1 MLTGRAGGR
10 AGGGQVSAL
19 TNLSFYPGEDSG
31 VWARRAELVAPLG
44 ALLFADNAEAVLEA
58 CRRNFTPCLIND
70 QVSIA
75 KVLAADGA
83 HLGQGDGS
91 LLDARQSLGPHA
103 VLGRTCHGSQEFM
116 EQAVADGASYCA
128 FGRLFDSDTKPQAS
142 GLSLHQL
149 KDLVSQCAIPT
160 VAIGGITLDNG
171 RQILDTG
178 VAMLAVSGAV
188 FRAKEIGEAARR
200 LSELF

>member
-1 MLTGRAGGR
+1 MRGLYVVTDASITDPELLYRQVDEAVAGGSR
-10 AGGGQVSAL
+10 LVQFRHKTTDAGLYLAL
-19 TNLSFYPGEDSG
+19 
-31 VWARRAELVAPLG
+31 
-44 ALLFADNAEAVLEA
+44 AEAVLEA

-103 VLGRTCHGSQEFM
+103 VLGRTCHCSQEFM

>member
-1 MLTGRAGGR
+1 MRGLYVVTDASITDPELLYRQVDEAVAGGSR
-10 AGGGQVSAL
+10 LVQFRHKA
-19 TNLSFYPGEDSG
+19 TDSG
-31 VWARRAELVAPLG
+31 LYL
-44 ALLFADNAEAVLEA
+44 ALAEAVLEA

-70 QVSIA
+70 QVNIA

-91 LLDARQSLGPHA
+91 LLNARQSLGPHA
-103 VLGRTCHGSQEFM
+103 LLGRTCHGSQEFM

-171 RQILDTG
+171 RQVLDTG

>member
-1 MLTGRAGGR
+1 MRGLYVVTDASITDPELLYRQVDEAVAGGSR
-10 AGGGQVSAL
+10 LVQFRHKTTDAGLYLAL
-19 TNLSFYPGEDSG
+19 
-31 VWARRAELVAPLG
+31 
-44 ALLFADNAEAVLEA
+44 AEAVLEA

-91 LLDARQSLGPHA
+91 LLDARQTLGPHA
-103 VLGRTCHGSQEFM
+103 VIGRTCHGSQEFM
-116 EQAVADGASYCA
+116 DQAVADGASYCA

-149 KDLVSQCAIPT
+149 KVLVSQCAIPT

>member
-1 MLTGRAGGR
+1 MRGLYVVTDASITDPELLYRQVDEAVAGGSR
-10 AGGGQVSAL
+10 LVQFRHK
-19 TNLSFYPGEDSG
+19 TIDSG
-31 VWARRAELVAPLG
+31 LYL
-44 ALLFADNAEAVLEA
+44 ALAEAVLEA
-58 CRRNFTPCLIND
+58 CRHNFTPCLIND

>member
-1 MLTGRAGGR
+1 M
-10 AGGGQVSAL
+10 
-19 TNLSFYPGEDSG
+19 D
-31 VWARRAELVAPLG
+31 
-44 ALLFADNAEAVLEA
+44 
-58 CRRNFTPCLIND
+58 
-70 QVSIA
+70 
-75 KVLAADGA
+75 
-83 HLGQGDGS
+83 
-91 LLDARQSLGPHA
+91 
-103 VLGRTCHGSQEFM
+103 
-116 EQAVADGASYCA
+116 QAVADGASYCA

-149 KDLVSQCAIPT
+149 KVLVSQCAIPT

-188 FRAKEIGEAARR
+188 FRSKEIGEAARR

>member
-1 MLTGRAGGR
+1 MRGLYVVTDASITDPELLYRQVDEAVAGGSR
-10 AGGGQVSAL
+10 LVQFRHKTTDAGLYLAL
-19 TNLSFYPGEDSG
+19 
-31 VWARRAELVAPLG
+31 
-44 ALLFADNAEAVLEA
+44 AEAVLEA

-91 LLDARQSLGPHA
+91 LLDARQTLGPHA

-149 KDLVSQCAIPT
+149 KVLVSQCAIPT

>member
-1 MLTGRAGGR
+1 MRGLYVVTDASITDPELLYRQVDEAVAGGSR
-10 AGGGQVSAL
+10 LVQFRNK
-19 TNLSFYPGEDSG
+19 TIDSG
-31 VWARRAELVAPLG
+31 LYI
-44 ALLFADNAEAVLEA
+44 ALAEAVLEA

-70 QVSIA
+70 QVTIA

-91 LLDARQSLGPHA
+91 LLDARQSLGPNA
-103 VLGRTCHGSQEFM
+103 LLGRTCHGSQELM

-128 FGRLFDSDTKPQAS
+128 FGRLFESDTKPDAS
-142 GLSLHQL
+142 GLSLNQL

>member
-1 MLTGRAGGR
+1 MRGLYVVTDASITDPELLYRQVDEAVAGGSR
-10 AGGGQVSAL
+10 LVQFRHKA
-19 TNLSFYPGEDSG
+19 TDSG
-31 VWARRAELVAPLG
+31 LYL
-44 ALLFADNAEAVLEA
+44 ALAEAVLEA

-91 LLDARQSLGPHA
+91 LLNARQSLGPHA
-103 VLGRTCHGSQEFM
+103 LLGRTCHGSREFM

-142 GLSLHQL
+142 GLCLHQL

-171 RQILDTG
+171 RQVLDTG

>member
-1 MLTGRAGGR
+1 MRGLYVVTDASITDPELLYRQVDEAVAGGSR
-10 AGGGQVSAL
+10 LVQFRHKTTASGLYLAL
-19 TNLSFYPGEDSG
+19 
-31 VWARRAELVAPLG
+31 
-44 ALLFADNAEAVLEA
+44 AEAVLEA

-171 RQILDTG
+171 RQVLDTG

>member
-1 MLTGRAGGR
+1 MRGLYVVTDASITDPELLYRQVDEAVAGGSR
-10 AGGGQVSAL
+10 LVQFRHKTTDAGLYLAL
-19 TNLSFYPGEDSG
+19 
-31 VWARRAELVAPLG
+31 
-44 ALLFADNAEAVLEA
+44 AEAVLEA

-91 LLDARQSLGPHA
+91 LLDARQTLGPHA
-103 VLGRTCHGSQEFM
+103 VLGRTCHCSQEFM
-116 EQAVADGASYCA
+116 DQAVADGASYCA

-149 KDLVSQCAIPT
+149 KVLVSQCAIPT

>member
-1 MLTGRAGGR
+1 MRGLYVVTDASITDPELLYRQVDEAVAGGSR
-10 AGGGQVSAL
+10 LVQFRHKTTDAGLYLAL
-19 TNLSFYPGEDSG
+19 
-31 VWARRAELVAPLG
+31 
-44 ALLFADNAEAVLEA
+44 AEAVLEA

-103 VLGRTCHGSQEFM
+103 VLGRTCHCSQEFM

-149 KDLVSQCAIPT
+149 KVLVSQCAIPT

-188 FRAKEIGEAARR
+188 FRSKEIGEAARR

>member
-1 MLTGRAGGR
+1 MRGLYVVTDASITDPELLYRQVDEAIAGGSR
-10 AGGGQVSAL
+10 LVQFRHKTTDAGLYLAL
-19 TNLSFYPGEDSG
+19 
-31 VWARRAELVAPLG
+31 
-44 ALLFADNAEAVLEA
+44 AEAVLEA

-103 VLGRTCHGSQEFM
+103 VLGRTCHCSQEFM

>member
-1 MLTGRAGGR
+1 MQGLYVVTDASITDPELLYRQVDDAV
-10 AGGGQVSAL
+10 GGGSQLVQFRHK
-19 TNLSFYPGEDSG
+19 TIDSG
-31 VWARRAELVAPLG
+31 LYLT
-44 ALLFADNAEAVLEA
+44 LAEAVLEA

-70 QVSIA
+70 QVTIA
-75 KVLAADGA
+75 KVLEADGA

-91 LLDARQSLGPHA
+91 LLDARQSLGPNA
-103 VLGRTCHGSQEFM
+103 LLGRTCHGSQELM

-128 FGRLFDSDTKPQAS
+128 FGRLFESDTKPQAS
-142 GLSLHQL
+142 GLSLNQL

>member
-1 MLTGRAGGR
+1 MRGLYVVTDASITDPELLYRQVDEAVAGGSR
-10 AGGGQVSAL
+10 LVQFRHKA
-19 TNLSFYPGEDSG
+19 TDSG
-31 VWARRAELVAPLG
+31 LYL
-44 ALLFADNAEAVLEA
+44 ALAEAVLEA

-83 HLGQGDGS
+83 HLGQGDGT
-91 LLDARQSLGPHA
+91 LLDARESLGPHA

-149 KDLVSQCAIPT
+149 KVLVSQCAIPT

-171 RQILDTG
+171 RQVLDTG

>member
-1 MLTGRAGGR
+1 MRGLYVVTDASITDPELLYRQVDEAVAGGSR
-10 AGGGQVSAL
+10 LVQFRHKTTDAGLYLAL
-19 TNLSFYPGEDSG
+19 
-31 VWARRAELVAPLG
+31 
-44 ALLFADNAEAVLEA
+44 AEAVLEA

-116 EQAVADGASYCA
+116 DQAVADGASYCA

-149 KDLVSQCAIPT
+149 KVLVSQCAIPT

>member
-1 MLTGRAGGR
+1 MQGLYVVTDASITDPELLYRQVDEAVAGGSQLVQFR
-10 AGGGQVSAL
+10 HK
-19 TNLSFYPGEDSG
+19 TIDSG
-31 VWARRAELVAPLG
+31 LYL
-44 ALLFADNAEAVLEA
+44 ALAEAVLEA

-70 QVSIA
+70 QVTIA
-75 KVLAADGA
+75 KVLEADGA

-91 LLDARQSLGPHA
+91 LLDARQSLGPNA
-103 VLGRTCHGSQEFM
+103 LLGRTCHGSQELM

-128 FGRLFDSDTKPQAS
+128 FGRLFESDTKPQAS
-142 GLSLHQL
+142 GLSLNQL
-149 KDLVSQCAIPT
+149 KDLVPQCAIPT

-178 VAMLAVSGAV
+178 VAMLAVSGAL

>member
-1 MLTGRAGGR
+1 MRGLYVVTDASLTDPELLHRQVIEAVAGGACLVQFR
-10 AGGGQVSAL
+10 HK
-19 TNLSFYPGEDSG
+19 TIDSG
-31 VWARRAELVAPLG
+31 RYL
-44 ALLFADNAEAVLEA
+44 ALAEAVLEA
-58 CRRNFTPCLIND
+58 CRPNFTQYLIND
-70 QVSIA
+70 QVTIA

-91 LLDARQSLGPHA
+91 LLNARQSLGPNA
-103 VLGRTCHGSQEFM
+103 ILGRTCHGSQKLM

-128 FGRLFDSDTKPQAS
+128 FGRLFESDTKPDAS
-142 GLSLHQL
+142 SLSLNQL
-149 KDLVSQCAIPT
+149 KELVSKCPIPT

-171 RQILDTG
+171 LQILDTG

-188 FRAKEIGEAARR
+188 FRAKDIGEAARR

>member
-1 MLTGRAGGR
+1 MRGLYVVTDASITDPELLYRQVDEAVAGGSR
-10 AGGGQVSAL
+10 LVQFRHK
-19 TNLSFYPGEDSG
+19 TTDSG
-31 VWARRAELVAPLG
+31 LYL
-44 ALLFADNAEAVLEA
+44 ALAEAVLEA

-70 QVSIA
+70 QVRIA

>member
-1 MLTGRAGGR
+1 MRGLYVVTDASITDPELLYRQVDEAVAGGSR
-10 AGGGQVSAL
+10 LVQFRHK
-19 TNLSFYPGEDSG
+19 TIDSG
-31 VWARRAELVAPLG
+31 LYL
-44 ALLFADNAEAVLEA
+44 ALAEAVLEA

>member
-1 MLTGRAGGR
+1 MRGLYVVTDASITDPELLYRQVDEAVAGGSR
-10 AGGGQVSAL
+10 LVQFRHKTTDAGLYLAL
-19 TNLSFYPGEDSG
+19 
-31 VWARRAELVAPLG
+31 
-44 ALLFADNAEAVLEA
+44 AEAVLEA

-149 KDLVSQCAIPT
+149 KVLVSQCAIPT

>member
-1 MLTGRAGGR
+1 MRGLYVVTDAFITDPELLYRQVDEAVAGGSR
-10 AGGGQVSAL
+10 LVQFRHKTIDSSLYLAL
-19 TNLSFYPGEDSG
+19 
-31 VWARRAELVAPLG
+31 
-44 ALLFADNAEAVLEA
+44 AEAVLEA

-70 QVSIA
+70 QVTVA
-75 KVLAADGA
+75 KILAADGA
-83 HLGQGDGS
+83 HLGQEDGS

-103 VLGRTCHGSQEFM
+103 VLGRTCHGSQELM

-128 FGRLFDSDTKPQAS
+128 FGRLFESDTKPQAS
-142 GLSLHQL
+142 GLSLNQL
-149 KDLVSQCAIPT
+149 KDLVSQCAIPA

-188 FRAKEIGEAARR
+188 FRAEEIGEAARR

>member
-1 MLTGRAGGR
+1 MQGLYVVTDASITDPELLYRQVDEAVAGGSQLVQFR
-10 AGGGQVSAL
+10 HK
-19 TNLSFYPGEDSG
+19 TIDSG
-31 VWARRAELVAPLG
+31 LYL
-44 ALLFADNAEAVLEA
+44 ALAEAVLEA

>member
-1 MLTGRAGGR
+1 MSSLTHPL
-10 AGGGQVSAL
+10 QIPS
-19 TNLSFYPGEDSG
+19 SFIDRSMRQSPEDLGWCSFGIKTTDSG
-31 VWARRAELVAPLG
+31 LYL
-44 ALLFADNAEAVLEA
+44 ALAEAVLEA

-128 FGRLFDSDTKPQAS
+128 FGRLFDQTPNPKPQACPS
-142 GLSLHQL
+142 TS
-149 KDLVSQCAIPT
+149 SRT
-160 VAIGGITLDNG
+160 
-171 RQILDTG
+171 
-178 VAMLAVSGAV
+178 
-188 FRAKEIGEAARR
+188 
-200 LSELF
+200 

>member
-1 MLTGRAGGR
+1 MRGLYAVTDAFITDPELLHRQVDEAIAGGACLVQFR
-10 AGGGQVSAL
+10 HKTIDSSLYVAL
-19 TNLSFYPGEDSG
+19 
-31 VWARRAELVAPLG
+31 
-44 ALLFADNAEAVLEA
+44 AEAVLEA
-58 CRRNFTPCLIND
+58 CRPNFTPCLLND
-70 QVSIA
+70 QVTIA

-83 HLGQGDGS
+83 HLGQEDGA
-91 LLDARQSLGPHA
+91 LLDARQSLGPTA
-103 VLGRTCHGSQEFM
+103 LLGRTCHGSHELM

-128 FGRLFDSDTKPQAS
+128 FGRLFESDTKPDAS

-149 KDLVSQCAIPT
+149 KDLVSRCPIPT

-178 VAMLAVSGAV
+178 VAMLAVSGAI
-188 FRAKEIGEAARR
+188 FRAKDIGEAARR

>member
-1 MLTGRAGGR
+1 MRGLYVVTDASITDPELLYRQVDEAVAGGSR
-10 AGGGQVSAL
+10 LVQFRHKTTDPGLYLAL
-19 TNLSFYPGEDSG
+19 
-31 VWARRAELVAPLG
+31 
-44 ALLFADNAEAVLEA
+44 AEAVLEA

>member
-1 MLTGRAGGR
+1 MRGLYVVTDASITDPELLYRQVDEAVAGGSR
-10 AGGGQVSAL
+10 LVQFRHKTTDAGLYLAL
-19 TNLSFYPGEDSG
+19 
-31 VWARRAELVAPLG
+31 
-44 ALLFADNAEAVLEA
+44 AEAVLEA

-83 HLGQGDGS
+83 HLGQRDGS
-91 LLDARQSLGPHA
+91 LLDARQTLGPHA

-116 EQAVADGASYCA
+116 DQAVADGASYCA

-149 KDLVSQCAIPT
+149 KVLVSQCAIPT

-188 FRAKEIGEAARR
+188 FRSKEIGEAARR

>member
-1 MLTGRAGGR
+1 MRGLYVVTDASITDPELLYRQVDEAVAGGSR
-10 AGGGQVSAL
+10 LVQFRHKTTDAGLYLAL
-19 TNLSFYPGEDSG
+19 
-31 VWARRAELVAPLG
+31 
-44 ALLFADNAEAVLEA
+44 AEAVLEA

-91 LLDARQSLGPHA
+91 LLDARQTLGPHA

-116 EQAVADGASYCA
+116 DQAVADGASYCA

-149 KDLVSQCAIPT
+149 KVLVSQCAIPT

>member
-1 MLTGRAGGR
+1 MRGLYVVTDASITDPELLYRQVDEAVAGGSR
-10 AGGGQVSAL
+10 LVQFRHK
-19 TNLSFYPGEDSG
+19 TTDSG
-31 VWARRAELVAPLG
+31 LYL
-44 ALLFADNAEAVLEA
+44 ALAEAVLEA
-58 CRRNFTPCLIND
+58 CRCNFTPCLIND

-116 EQAVADGASYCA
+116 KQAVADGASYCA
-128 FGRLFDSDTKPQAS
+128 FGRLFESDTKPQAS

-188 FRAKEIGEAARR
+188 FRAKEIDEAARR

>member
-1 MLTGRAGGR
+1 MRGLYVVTDASITDPELLYRQVDEAVAGGSR
-10 AGGGQVSAL
+10 LVQFRHK
-19 TNLSFYPGEDSG
+19 TTDSG
-31 VWARRAELVAPLG
+31 LYL
-44 ALLFADNAEAVLEA
+44 ALAEAVLEA

-149 KDLVSQCAIPT
+149 KELVSQCAIPT

>member
-1 MLTGRAGGR
+1 MRGLYVVTDASITDPELLYRQVDEAVAGGSR
-10 AGGGQVSAL
+10 LVQFRNK
-19 TNLSFYPGEDSG
+19 TIDSG
-31 VWARRAELVAPLG
+31 LYI
-44 ALLFADNAEAVLEA
+44 ALAEAVLEA

-70 QVSIA
+70 QVTIA
-75 KVLAADGA
+75 KVLEADGA

-91 LLDARQSLGPHA
+91 LLDARQSLGPNA
-103 VLGRTCHGSQEFM
+103 LLGRTCHGSQELM

-128 FGRLFDSDTKPQAS
+128 FGRLFESDTKPDAS
-142 GLSLHQL
+142 GLSLDQL
-149 KDLVSQCAIPT
+149 KDLVSQCPIPT

>member
-1 MLTGRAGGR
+1 MRGLYVVTDASITDPELLYQQVDEAVAAGSR
-10 AGGGQVSAL
+10 LVQFRHK
-19 TNLSFYPGEDSG
+19 TTDSG
-31 VWARRAELVAPLG
+31 LYL
-44 ALLFADNAEAVLEA
+44 ALAEAVLEA

>member
-1 MLTGRAGGR
+1 MRGLYVVTDASITDPELLYRQVDEAVAGGSR
-10 AGGGQVSAL
+10 LVQFRHK
-19 TNLSFYPGEDSG
+19 TIDSG
-31 VWARRAELVAPLG
+31 LYL
-44 ALLFADNAEAVLEA
+44 ALAEAVLEA

-188 FRAKEIGEAARR
+188 FRAKEIGESARR

>member
-1 MLTGRAGGR
+1 MSSLTHPL
-10 AGGGQVSAL
+10 QIPS
-19 TNLSFYPGEDSG
+19 SFIDRSM
-31 VWARRAELVAPLG
+31 RRSPEGLGWCSFGIKRPIQACISRSPRRCSRRVVATSRP
-44 ALLFADNAEAVLEA
+44 A
-58 CRRNFTPCLIND
+58 LIND
-70 QVSIA
+70 QVTIA

-128 FGRLFDSDTKPQAS
+128 FGRLFDSDTKPHAS

>member
-1 MLTGRAGGR
+1 MQGLYVITDASITDPELLHRQVDEAVAGGSQLVQFR
-10 AGGGQVSAL
+10 HK
-19 TNLSFYPGEDSG
+19 TIDSG
-31 VWARRAELVAPLG
+31 LYL
-44 ALLFADNAEAVLEA
+44 ALAEAVLEA

-70 QVSIA
+70 QVTIA
-75 KVLAADGA
+75 KVLEADGA

-91 LLDARQSLGPHA
+91 LLDARQSLGPNA
-103 VLGRTCHGSQEFM
+103 LLGRTCHGSQELM

-128 FGRLFDSDTKPQAS
+128 FGRLFESDTKPQAS
-142 GLSLHQL
+142 GLSLNQL

-200 LSELF
+200 LSQLF

>member
-1 MLTGRAGGR
+1 MRGLYVVTDASITDPELLYRQVDEAVAGGSR
-10 AGGGQVSAL
+10 LVQFRHK
-19 TNLSFYPGEDSG
+19 TIDSG
-31 VWARRAELVAPLG
+31 LYL
-44 ALLFADNAEAVLEA
+44 ALADAVLEA